1 MFKRTSKT
9 KFTTRIQTG
18 NSGTK
23 DLLERRRSVAKK
35 LTLRKRSLIKT
46 ITNENK
52 ETETQDKIERNEK
65 VEKSDRNN

>member
-1 MFKRTSKT
+1 MTMFKRTSKT

-52 ETETQDKIERNEK
+52 ETET
-65 VEKSDRNN
+65 